1 MGDLLVEI
9 ISKVRI
15 VPMEEKQNTGE
26 ITVERKG
33 QKAGV

>member
-15 VPMEEKQNTGE
+15 VAMERNHNTGE
-26 ITVERKG
+26 ITVARKG

>member
-15 VPMEEKQNTGE
+15 VAMEGKLNTGE

>member
-15 VPMEEKQNTGE
+15 VAMEGNHNTGE
-26 ITVERKG
+26 ITVARKG

>member
-15 VPMEEKQNTGE
+15 VPMEENQNTGE